1 MLKFDVT
8 VTVTENRYIIAVHNF
23 VGPITPYTISKLVD
37 SLLTDKEF
45 VAQMDELDP
54 EWWYNTDKIILDLC

>member
-8 VTVTENRYIIAVHNF
+8 VTVAESRYIITVHDF
-23 VGPITPYTISKLVD
+23 VGPITPYAIRRVFD
-37 SLLTDKEF
+37 SLFTDRDFIE
-45 VAQMDELDP
+45 QMDELDP